1 MENKNTL
8 LALILMLIV
17 WTGFTFLFPPSQNT
31 ETASKINVSDV
42 ENNTLEKKSVED
54 VSVLDVSAV
63 KNTNNNSDDF
73 ITVENDV
80 FITTISVQSS
90 SIVDL
95 KLKKYTQDIDNI
107 SNFVSMLNKSNDIN
121 SITFYGNNSL
131 SVINNAVFSTD
142 SGDKVIVSQDSY
154 EINFYSRT
162 DNYELTK
169 KYIFYKNKYDF
180 DISFSFKNLSSDS
193 VTGNVFLSLSNFWS
207 EEIKGNRLEFVG
219 PVYYSDDELST
230 VDVED
235 IDNELYS
242 AVSWSGFEN
251 KYFLSAVIGNN
262 FFSDLT
268 IKHRDNY
275 VQTNL
280 LSSTLNVASGQS
292 IDLEA
297 KVFYGPKDVQI
308 LKTVDVDL
316 AKVVDFGFFKIIAK
330 PLHTVLNFFYGYIG
344 NYGFS
349 IILLTVIIKLLFW
362 PLTQKSYVSMKAM
375 QKIQP
380 EMKKLRDKYSN
391 DRETLNRKMME
402 LYREHRVNPL
412 GGCLPMLVQIPVFF
426 ALYKVLL
433 DTIELRHAPFM
444 LWITD
449 LSVKDP
455 YYITPLIMGLTM
467 FIQQKLTPN
476 TMDPMQAKMM
486 LAMPVVFTF
495 LFLNFPAGLV
505 IYWLVNN
512 LLTIFQQYLI
522 YKKPA

>member
-42 ENNTLEKKSVED
+42 ENNTLEKKLVED

-107 SNFVSMLNKSNDIN
+107 SNLVSMLNKNNDIN
-121 SITFYGNNSL
+121 SIIFYGNNSL
-131 SVINNAVFSTD
+131 SVINNAVFNTD

-219 PVYYSDDELST
+219 PVYYSDDKLST

-235 IDNELYS
+235 IDNELYP

-262 FFSDLT
+262 VFSDLT

-280 LSSTLNVASGQS
+280 LSSTLDVASGQS

-308 LKTVDVDL
+308 LKTVDADL